1 MKGKIIENISGV
13 DCYEKDGTAYLK
25 LENVAR
31 GLGFMRNKNG
41 KDYVMWD
48 RVEKYLNELGFHTCV
63 ENGIQTCWHDDFIP
77 ENIFY
82 RLAMKAKNETAEKF
96 QAKVA
101 DEIIPSIRKHG
112 IYATDNV
119 IDNIL
124 NNPDFGI
131 ELLIKLKE
139 ERQAKEM
146 ERQARIQAEQKNK
159 QLDTDNKA
167 LSGKLLD
174 WADRDRINAGIR
186 KLAAS
191 TGTRFG
197 DMYKELYKNIEY
209 SHKIYL
215 NSRMERDKSRKKN
228 ASCLDY
234 VKDNEW
240 AKILK
245 TFCAMCEAYEKS
257 PNDMM
262 QQTTPKDKLSVID
275 NSGNEDK
282 YAWLEQLWYLIK
294 LYLFKEGWLQ
304 YEQNR
309 QRFFS
314 ESWLQRG

>member
-1 MKGKIIENISGV
+1 MNELIIENISGV

-131 ELLIKLKE
+131 ELLTKLKE
-139 ERQAKEM
+139 ERKAKEM

-191 TGTRFG
+191 TGIGFG
-197 DMYKELYKNIEY
+197 KLWNELYKNIEY

-215 NSRMERDKSRKKN
+215 NSRMERDKNRKPN
-228 ASCLDY
+228 ASRLDY
-234 VKDNEW
+234 VRDNEW

-245 TFCAMCEAYEKS
+245 AFCAMCEAYEKS

-282 YAWLEQLWYLIK
+282 YAWLEQL
-294 LYLFKEGWLQ
+294 
-304 YEQNR
+304 
-309 QRFFS
+309 
-314 ESWLQRG
+314 